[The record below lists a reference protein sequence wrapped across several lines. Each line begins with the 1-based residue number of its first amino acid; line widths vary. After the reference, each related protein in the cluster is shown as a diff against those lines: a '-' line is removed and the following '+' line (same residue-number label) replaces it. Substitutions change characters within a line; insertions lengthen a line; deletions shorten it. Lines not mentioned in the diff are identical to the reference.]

1 MSVAGS
7 ARVDPR
13 PSPLEGAPHGFDLS
27 TSTIM
32 VVDDEEAIVV
42 VLRQMLKTAGFLSV
56 VGTTN
61 ASRAREIFQEIQP
74 DLVLLDLRLPDVDG
88 YELLADLRG
97 TEGSVPV
104 IVLTADT
111 TNEAKRR
118 CLEAGASD
126 FLTKPF
132 DRVEVV
138 LRIRNLLEL
147 QRLQLVTRDHAAG
160 LERLVAERTAELTR
174 SLEDLR
180 RADGQRRHL
189 LGRLVDA
196 QEHERQRLAADIHDD
211 PIQKMTALAIRLET
225 LQRRIDDPSVR
236 DAIAQSLETINA
248 TISRLRSLLF
258 LLRPPTLDESGL
270 VPAISE
276 LVERVG
282 RDIGVRHWVRDELTA
297 EPPAPLRSAA
307 YRIAQEAITN
317 VGKHAKA
324 TTVTVSL
331 HSRDGGIYVRVEDDG
346 VGPPSE
352 LGPEHGYFGLQSMQ
366 ERAQLVGGWWRFGPG
381 EAGGTAVEY
390 WLPING
396 VEAAS

>member
-1 MSVAGS
+1 MSVSGS

-13 PSPLEGAPHGFDLS
+13 RSPLEGAAHGFDLS

-32 VVDDEEAIVV
+32 VVDDDEAIVV
-42 VLRQMLKTAGFLSV
+42 ALRQMLKKAGFQSV
-56 VGTTN
+56 VGTTS
-61 ASRAREIFQEIQP
+61 ASRAREIVQEIQP

-97 TEGSVPV
+97 TEGFVPV

-111 TNEAKRR
+111 SNEAKRR
-118 CLEAGASD
+118 CLEAGAND

-132 DRVEVV
+132 DRVEVL

-147 QRLQLVTRDHAAG
+147 QRFQFETRDHAEG

-174 SLEDLR
+174 SFEELR
-180 RADGQRRHL
+180 RADGRRRHL
-189 LGRLVDA
+189 LGRLVDV

-225 LQRRIDDPSVR
+225 LQRRIEDPSIR
-236 DAIAQSLETINA
+236 DAIAQALETINA

-258 LLRPPTLDESGL
+258 LLRPPSLDERGL

-276 LVERVG
+276 LLERVG
-282 RDIGVRHWVRDELTA
+282 RDVGVRHWVRDELTG
-297 EPPAPLRSAA
+297 EPPVRLRAAA
-307 YRIAQEAITN
+307 YGIAQEAITN
-317 VGKHAKA
+317 IGKHAKA
-324 TTVTVSL
+324 STVTVTL
-331 HSRDGGIYVRVEDDG
+331 QSRDGGIRVCVEDDG

-352 LGPEHGYFGLQSMQ
+352 LGPEYGHFGLQSMQ
-366 ERAQLVGGWWRFGPG
+366 ERAEMAGGWCRFGPSDT
-381 EAGGTAVEY
+381 GGAAVEY
-390 WLPING
+390 WLPITG
-396 VEAAS
+396 VEAVS